1 MKSDEIKALVN
12 HADYY
17 NRFEKEK
24 NWDYLAVLAGRAIQS
39 AEANE
44 MQHVLEEKVKALGSA
59 IYVDGTVIDREGRS
73 LVCPVR
79 VLSPEANR
87 LRREA
92 RLIEHLTRSGVLHGG
107 RIGNTRLR
115 WIRAQDHS
123 RESRRLVEAGGH
135 FFDVPKAAAAA

>member
-1 MKSDEIKALVN
+1 MPELPEVETTRRGIAPELTGLRATGVVIRNGRLRHPIPPDLEATLPCALYEPALV
-12 HADYY
+12 
-17 NRFEKEK
+17 
-24 NWDYLAVLAGRAIQS
+24 
-39 AEANE
+39 
-44 MQHVLEEKVKALGSA
+44 
-59 IYVDGTVIDREGRS
+59 DGVVIDREGRS
-73 LVCPVR
+73 RVCPVR